1 MEHKGLKTS
10 LMLSIVCLLAA
21 IIALGAVTYAWFT
34 FDPYTNVTPMEGK
47 ISGGTA
53 NLLISN
59 NASSGFARSCIL
71 SPEHMASALSPISTE
86 NLTDFFVSAYQ
97 EEGISKLFSQVS
109 ADTSWKPEKYLIH
122 GTVYLKSSG
131 GGANVYFDKPP
142 LDLGSDPQWLAAGRL
157 GLKITGAAGGS
168 GTYIFNLDDLGST
181 TGAESRTTIAPPAGQ
196 ANQALVIRSVSAS
209 GEPTFAADPAAGLN
223 GCLHGAAGARA
234 LMTLRAE
241 EVATVE
247 YWLYLEGCDPNCY
260 NPVQS
265 KDVALQFGFAGD
277 PT

>member
-1 MEHKGLKTS
+1 MEHKGLKVS
-10 LMLSIVCLLAA
+10 LMLSVICLLVAV
-21 IIALGAVTYAWFT
+21 IALGAVTYAWFT

-47 ISGGTA
+47 ISGGSA
-53 NLLISN
+53 NLLISSN
-59 NASSGFARSCIL
+59 PTSGFAKSCTL

-86 NLTDFFVSAYQ
+86 NLTDFFVSTYQ
-97 EEGISKLFSQVS
+97 EDGISKLFSQAS
-109 ADTSWKPEKYLIH
+109 KDTSWKPEKYLIH
-122 GTVYLKSSG
+122 GTLYLKSTG
-131 GGANVYFDKPP
+131 GGASVYFDRPP
-142 LDLGSDPQWLAAGRL
+142 LDLGSDTQWLAAGRL
-157 GLKITGAAGGS
+157 GLQISGATGGS

-181 TGAESRTTIAPPAGQ
+181 SGAASRTTIAPPAAQ
-196 ANQALVIRSVSAS
+196 ANRALVIRSVSAS
-209 GEPTFAADPAAGLN
+209 GEPTFADDPAVSLN
-223 GCLHGAAGARA
+223 GYIQGAAGARA

-265 KDVALQFGFAGD
+265 KDVALQFGFAGN